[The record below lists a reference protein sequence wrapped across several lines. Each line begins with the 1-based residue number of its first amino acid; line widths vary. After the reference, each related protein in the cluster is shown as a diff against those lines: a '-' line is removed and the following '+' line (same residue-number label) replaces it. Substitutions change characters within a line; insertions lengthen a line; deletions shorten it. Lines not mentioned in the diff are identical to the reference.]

1 MQIKCDVCEKDCVC
15 KSCQKSIDCKYST
28 QENCKVCVECGKY
41 KPSGISD
48 AIFRD
53 IVRSGALSRM
63 GRHSRKHK
71 RPFCGYGER
80 RSENEPT

>member
-1 MQIKCDVCEKDCVC
+1 MQTKCDVCEKDCVC

-41 KPSGISD
+41 KPSGISA

-53 IVRSGALSRM
+53 IVRSGAFADVSKETQNIENLKRFRM
-63 GRHSRKHK
+63 KWSDNN
-71 RPFCGYGER
+71 GYL
-80 RSENEPT
+80 